1 MDALYKWLLEDGN
14 PAIKYRTQKELLNQN
29 VDNEAVKKW
38 ILDKVPASWYETNG
52 LWYRYYVAAL
62 AECGLSKE
70 DVELEN
76 FSKAFDELNNKF
88 EWSCA
93 DFMLLTSLV
102 KLGFQEHE
110 TIKRVIEEWNKCS
123 LTDGGFLCAQK
134 LKKFDYIPKSCYKVN
149 LHALLFVAECS
160 KHGIEVNFAK
170 PLIDYFVNR
179 NIFYRTT
186 DIYKLVLD
194 EKIGWRTVDVFYPF
208 EVMRIGLQNVLEA
221 FCALGFGD
229 DKCLAKAW
237 EIIENNKDDMGRVL
251 LQGTLTKSYLPKEK
265 VGKASKWAT
274 FYVLLAE
281 KQRTIKTGN
290 RKSLFDR

>member
-1 MDALYKWLLEDGN
+1 MDALYKWLLEDSN

-62 AECGLSKE
+62 AECGLSKQ
-70 DVELEN
+70 DVELEK

-123 LTDGGFLCAQK
+123 LTDGGFLCSQK

-160 KHGIEVNFAK
+160 KHEPFIKYHKEQWELKGFARK
-170 PLIDYFVNR
+170 KYER
-179 NIFYRTT
+179 NHIYELESYDLYRKELKKKIVEPDKKITP
-186 DIYKLVLD
+186 KAWKKELAQLEKKLD
-194 EKIGWRTVDVFYPF
+194 EIREPF
-208 EVMRIGLQNVLEA
+208 GEVIVNLSSIELLEYNKKE
-221 FCALGFGD
+221 LGRMM
-229 DKCLAKAW
+229 
-237 EIIENNKDDMGRVL
+237 ENEKH
-251 LQGTLTKSYLPKEK
+251 QKELSINQSRK
-265 VGKASKWAT
+265 
-274 FYVLLAE
+274 
-281 KQRTIKTGN
+281 KTEQ
-290 RKSLFDR
+290 SL

>member
-1 MDALYKWLLEDGN
+1 MQMWCSFILMKITA
-14 PAIKYRTQKELLNQN
+14 KYPES
-29 VDNEAVKKW
+29 W
-38 ILDKVPASWYETNG
+38 IPFLKILHETNG

-62 AECGLSKE
+62 AECGLSKQ
-70 DVELEN
+70 DVELEK

-123 LTDGGFLCAQK
+123 LTDGGFLCSQK

-186 DIYKLVLD
+186 DIYKLP
-194 EKIGWRTVDVFYPF
+194 ITVNAGFFTILQSISNPPF
-208 EVMRIGLQNVLEA
+208 IDICIFR
-221 FCALGFGD
+221 
-229 DKCLAKAW
+229 
-237 EIIENNKDDMGRVL
+237 GR
-251 LQGTLTKSYLPKEK
+251 
-265 VGKASKWAT
+265 
-274 FYVLLAE
+274 
-281 KQRTIKTGN
+281 
-290 RKSLFDR
+290 